1 MKKGCFYCFF
11 LLLFSS
17 QVKSQQSLLFKT
29 FSFKQGLN
37 SYHIYKTI
45 QDNYGFMW
53 IATQDGLFRFNG
65 RSFEYIKNNTGNTNV
80 TMGNVFIDL
89 AKGKNEEIFV
99 ADYFYGID
107 IINSNNWKVNYIG
120 PTGSG
125 RQKKLPNYW
134 IEKIYV
140 DDNENLWVGGKG
152 YFAFKH
158 NNDTSFTVIDVLPGL
173 KNEIKINCINTV
185 GRNRVAVS
193 IDGFGIIFY
202 DTEKLRQLNTQFT
215 TATGDFCL
223 YKDTVYTTVPGI
235 VIKAVVNNDS
245 FRTIAQTYVSALN
258 GKVSNSITHDNNNR
272 IWIGT
277 NNGLIFYD
285 VVTQQATLLNADKTK
300 ANWLKDNMINHLMV
314 DNQNNLWISGYN
326 VLQMLSLSESGFKVF
341 DGNQVGS
348 DPMNHIY
355 TITPKSSTELFC
367 TGTDGLYI
375 TNIEKNEVK
384 KIPGTSEFGLVHHIE
399 HIGGNSWVVSSD
411 KGMLLYDDITNTLS
425 KEKLLNRFPEWA
437 PYQKNYFNTA
447 VKNDLVYY
455 WASEEEEGVLKWEP
469 EKHSIAQFK
478 AGTNHSAGLQENH
491 IRNIKRDREGF
502 LWVLSD
508 VTLSKFDATKDIVT
522 EVLHVN
528 VQANGPNAS
537 LYFDMYDDGNT
548 YWFASYGAGVCGY
561 DNKSKQWR
569 FINEQN
575 GLSNNCVYGLLPES
589 DSVFWASTN
598 MGLSRVNYFTK
609 NCSNYY
615 YEDGLQD
622 NSFDEKGALSFNG
635 KLYFGGVN
643 GFTEVDT
650 KKINN
655 NIYTFPVYITR
666 VEYQENNNIVSL
678 RNLEWSELTLPA
690 GTNKISIDLAA
701 VTFNSNHKIKFSYK
715 IDGVQNNFTDID
727 DNKLT
732 LNTLDYGTYKI
743 IFRYRKEDGS
753 YIDNALSLSIY
764 INPRWYQT
772 WWFKALITA
781 LVIALFYAFYRY
793 RINQINKQQKIRKSI
808 ATDLHDDLGS
818 TLNSVKIFTNLA
830 ISGVKQEENL
840 QQVKDNLT
848 EATMSLRDM
857 IWVLDDSQDTVEELV
872 TRLKQFANPVATASN
887 MEAIIKA
894 DSEVNNRQLTKEE
907 KRNLFLI
914 CKEAINNSIKYSGGT
929 KIAVDIKLAGKKIQI
944 TLTDNGKG
952 FDEFTVK
959 KGYGLKNMQ
968 YRAGQIKYTI
978 NLQSIINGGTQIQ
991 IRPI

>member
-1 MKKGCFYCFF
+1 MKKRCFHCF
-11 LLLFSS
+11 LLLLIS
-17 QVKSQQSLLFKT
+17 VKALSQQS
-29 FSFKQGLN
+29 FSFKTYSFPQGLK
-37 SYHIYKTI
+37 SYHIYKTL
-45 QDNYGFMW
+45 QDNYGFIW

-65 RSFEYIKNNTGNTNV
+65 RSFEYIKNNIGNANV

-89 AKGKNEEIFV
+89 TKGQNEEIFV

-120 PTGSG
+120 LTNSG

-152 YFAFKH
+152 YFAFKRT
-158 NNDTSFTVIDVLPGL
+158 NDTAFTVVDVLPGL
-173 KNEIKINCINTV
+173 TREIKVNCINAV
-185 GRNRVAVS
+185 GKNKVVVS
-193 IDGFGIIFY
+193 VDGLGLLFY
-202 DTEKLRQLNTQFT
+202 DAITLKQLNTQYT

-223 YKDTVYTTVPGI
+223 YKDTIYTTVSGN
-235 VIKAVVNNDS
+235 VIKAVLNNNS
-245 FRTIAQTYVSALN
+245 LATVMQTAAPALI

-272 IWIGT
+272 LWIGT
-277 NNGLIFYD
+277 NNGLVFYD
-285 VVTQQATLLNADKTK
+285 LLTQKATLLNADKIK
-300 ANWLKDNMINHLMV
+300 ANWLKDNMINHVMI

-341 DGNQVGS
+341 DGNRVGS

-384 KIPGTSEFGLVHHIE
+384 KIPGTSIYGLIHHIE
-399 HIGGNSWVVSSD
+399 HIKDNKWIVSSD
-411 KGMLLYDDITNTLS
+411 KGMLLYNETTNTLS
-425 KEKLLNRFPEWA
+425 GEKLLNEFPEWA
-437 PYQKNYFNTA
+437 TYQKNYFNTA

-508 VTLSKFDATKDIVT
+508 VTLSKFDATKDTVT

-528 VQANGPNAS
+528 VQANGPNAI

-622 NSFDEKGALSFNG
+622 NSFDEKGALAFNG

-701 VTFNSNHKIKFSYK
+701 VTFNSNHKIKFSYR
-715 IDGVQNNFTDID
+715 IDGVQNNFTGID

-772 WWFKALITA
+772 WWFKALIAA
-781 LVIALFYAFYRY
+781 LVIVVFYAFYRY

-857 IWVLDDSQDTVEELV
+857 IWVLDDSLDTVEELV
-872 TRLKQFANPVATASN
+872 TRLKQFANPVAAASN
-887 MEAIIKA
+887 IEATIKA
-894 DSEVNNRQLTKEE
+894 DAVVTTHKLTKEE

-914 CKEAINNSIKYSGGT
+914 CKEAINNTIKYSSAT
-929 KIAVDIKLAGKKIQI
+929 QIIVSIKPNGKKIQI
-944 TLTDNGKG
+944 TLADNGKG
-952 FDEFTVK
+952 FNVNEVK

-968 YRAGQIKYTI
+968 YRAAQIGYSITI
-978 NLQSIINGGTQIQ
+978 TSLTGNGAQIE
-991 IRPI
+991 IK